1 LEYKRFAEN
10 SAIILFLRLYPVLSG
25 NYHGIKGEDER
36 ALKENTMKRIA
47 TIALILCLMAPFLLY
62 AEFKEPKTG
71 VGFSETMNHEGTDL
85 MLAGAG
91 LRSKMMVKV
100 YAGALYLDSTAKSA
114 MGQMKNKASKPDQS
128 VYDAI
133 SDGNFAKLFLLHFV
147 RDVDSGKI
155 TEAFRESL
163 EKNIDMKSPAAQKD
177 AEAFLTASKVDMKE
191 GQEMKVFIKGDEI
204 TVTTPSG
211 SAQPIKNAKLAGAVA
226 RIWLGKNPISEDL
239 KKGMVSRL
247 PQIL

>member
-1 LEYKRFAEN
+1 
-10 SAIILFLRLYPVLSG
+10 
-25 NYHGIKGEDER
+25 
-36 ALKENTMKRIA
+36 MKRIA
-47 TIALILCLMAPFLLY
+47 TFALILSVMVPFLLY
-62 AEFKEPKTG
+62 GEFKEPKSG

-91 LRSKMMVKV
+91 LRSKMMFKV
-100 YAGALYLDSTAKSA
+100 YAGALYLDSSAKSA
-114 MGQMKNKASKPDQS
+114 LATIKAKASKPDQS

-133 SDGNFAKLFLLHFV
+133 SDGSFAKLFLLHFV

-155 TEAFRESL
+155 TEAFQESL
-163 EKNIDMKSPAAQKD
+163 GKNIDMKSPDAQKD

-204 TVTTPSG
+204 TVTTPAG
-211 SAQPIKNAKLAGAVA
+211 SAQPIKNAKLAGAVS

-247 PQIL
+247 PEIL

>member
-1 LEYKRFAEN
+1 
-10 SAIILFLRLYPVLSG
+10 
-25 NYHGIKGEDER
+25 
-36 ALKENTMKRIA
+36 MKRIA
-47 TIALILCLMAPFLLY
+47 TFALILSVMVPFLLY
-62 AEFKEPKTG
+62 GEFKEPKSG
-71 VGFSETMNHEGTDL
+71 VGFSETMNHEGADL

-91 LRSKMMVKV
+91 LRSKMMFKV
-100 YAGALYLDSTAKSA
+100 YAGALYLDSSAKSA
-114 MGQMKNKASKPDQS
+114 LATMKAKASKPDQS

-133 SDGNFAKLFLLHFV
+133 SDGSFAKLFLLHFV

-155 TEAFRESL
+155 IEAFQESL
-163 EKNIDMKSPAAQKD
+163 EKNIDMKSSDAQKD

-204 TVTTPSG
+204 TVTTPTG
-211 SAQPIKNAKLAGAVA
+211 SAQPIKNAKLAGAVS

-247 PQIL
+247 PEIL

>member
-1 LEYKRFAEN
+1 ME
-10 SAIILFLRLYPVLSG
+10 P
-25 NYHGIKGEDER
+25 
-36 ALKENTMKRIA
+36 KENIMKRIA
-47 TIALILCLMAPFLLY
+47 TLALILCLTAPFLLY

-91 LRSKMMVKV
+91 LRSKMMFKV

-114 MGQMKNKASKPDQS
+114 LAPMKAKASKPDQS
-128 VYDAI
+128 VFDAI
-133 SDGNFAKLFLLHFV
+133 SDGNFEKLFLLHFV

-155 TEAFRESL
+155 IEAFQESL
-163 EKNIDMKSPAAQKD
+163 EKNIDVKSPEAQ
-177 AEAFLTASKVDMKE
+177 AFLTASKVDMKE
-191 GQEMKVFIKGDEI
+191 GQEMKVYIKGDEV

>member
-1 LEYKRFAEN
+1 
-10 SAIILFLRLYPVLSG
+10 
-25 NYHGIKGEDER
+25 
-36 ALKENTMKRIA
+36 M
-47 TIALILCLMAPFLLY
+47 PFLLY
-62 AEFKEPKTG
+62 GEFKEPKTG

-85 MLAGAG
+85 VLAGAG
-91 LRSKMMVKV
+91 VRSKMMFKV
-100 YAGALYLDSTAKSA
+100 YAGALYIDSSAKSA
-114 MGQMKNKASKPDQS
+114 LEQFKGKASKPDQG

-133 SDGNFAKLFLLHFV
+133 ADGSFAKMFLLHFV

-155 TEAFRESL
+155 IEAFQESL
-163 EKNIDMKSPAAQKD
+163 AKNIDLKAADVQKD

-204 TVTTPSG
+204 TVAIPAG
-211 SAQPIKNAKLAGAVA
+211 SSQPIKNSKLVGGVA
-226 RIWLGKNPISEDL
+226 RIWLGKDPISEDL

>member
-1 LEYKRFAEN
+1 
-10 SAIILFLRLYPVLSG
+10 
-25 NYHGIKGEDER
+25 
-36 ALKENTMKRIA
+36 MKRI
-47 TIALILCLMAPFLLY
+47 TIFALILSIMGPFLLY

-100 YAGALYLDSTAKSA
+100 YAGALYIDSAAKSSLT
-114 MGQMKNKASKPDQS
+114 QFKSKASKPDQS

-133 SDGNFAKLFLLHFV
+133 SDGNFAKMFLLHFV

-155 TEAFRESL
+155 TEAFNESL
-163 EKNIDMKSPAAQKD
+163 QKTIDMKAADVQKD
-177 AEAFLTASKVDMKE
+177 AEAFLSASKVDMKE
-191 GQEMKVFIKGDEI
+191 GQELKVFVKGDEI

-211 SAQPIKNAKLAGAVA
+211 SAQPIKNAKVAGAVS

-247 PQIL
+247 PEIL

>member
-1 LEYKRFAEN
+1 
-10 SAIILFLRLYPVLSG
+10 
-25 NYHGIKGEDER
+25 
-36 ALKENTMKRIA
+36 MKRI
-47 TIALILCLMAPFLLY
+47 TIVGLILSVMVPFLLY
-62 AEFKEPKTG
+62 GEFKEPKTG

-85 MLAGAG
+85 ILIGAG

-100 YAGALYLDSTAKSA
+100 YAGALYIDSTAKSA
-114 MGQMKNKASKPDQS
+114 LEQFKSKASKPDQS

-133 SDGNFAKLFLLHFV
+133 ADGNFAKMFLLHFV
-147 RDVDSGKI
+147 REVDSEKI
-155 TEAFRESL
+155 IEAFKESL
-163 EKNIDMKSPAAQKD
+163 EKNVDTKAPDVQKD

-204 TVTTPSG
+204 TVTTPAG
-211 SAQPIKNAKLAGAVA
+211 SSQPIKNSKLAGAVS
-226 RIWLGKNPISEDL
+226 RIWLGKEPISEDL

>member
-1 LEYKRFAEN
+1 MPANINAGQRPAFIKKKEN
-10 SAIILFLRLYPVLSG
+10 S
-25 NYHGIKGEDER
+25 
-36 ALKENTMKRIA
+36 MKSIS
-47 TIALILCLMAPFLLY
+47 IFALILCLTAPFLLY

-71 VGFSETMNHEGTDL
+71 VGFSETMNQEGTDL

-91 LRSKMMVKV
+91 VRSKMMVKV
-100 YAGALYLDSTAKSA
+100 YAGALYLDSAAKSA
-114 MGQMKNKASKPDQS
+114 LEPMKHKASKPDQS
-128 VYDAI
+128 LYDAI
-133 SDGNFAKLFLLHFV
+133 SDSNFGKLFLLHFV
-147 RDVDSGKI
+147 RDVESDKI

-163 EKNIDMKSPAAQKD
+163 EKNIDMKSPDTQKD

-191 GQEMKVFIKGDEI
+191 GQEMKIYIKGDEV

-211 SAQPIKNAKLAGAVA
+211 SAQAIKNARLAGAVA

>member
-1 LEYKRFAEN
+1 
-10 SAIILFLRLYPVLSG
+10 
-25 NYHGIKGEDER
+25 
-36 ALKENTMKRIA
+36 MKRTAIL
-47 TIALILCLMAPFLLY
+47 ALILCLTAPFLLY

-71 VGFSETMNHEGTDL
+71 VGFSETMKYEGTDL
-85 MLAGAG
+85 ILAGAG
-91 LRSKMMVKV
+91 LRSKMMFKV
-100 YAGALYLDSTAKSA
+100 YAGALYLDSAAKSVLA
-114 MGQMKNKASKPDQS
+114 PMKAKASNPDQGL
-128 VYDAI
+128 YDAI

-155 TEAFRESL
+155 VEAFKESL
-163 EKNIDMKSPAAQKD
+163 EKNIDIKE

-191 GQEMKVFIKGDEI
+191 GQEMKVYIKGDEI

-211 SAQPIKNAKLAGAVA
+211 SAQPIKNAKLARAVA

>member
-1 LEYKRFAEN
+1 
-10 SAIILFLRLYPVLSG
+10 
-25 NYHGIKGEDER
+25 
-36 ALKENTMKRIA
+36 MKRI
-47 TIALILCLMAPFLLY
+47 TIFGLILSIMGPFLLY

-85 MLAGAG
+85 TLAGAG

-100 YAGALYLDSTAKSA
+100 YAGALYIDSAAKSSLT
-114 MGQMKNKASKPDQS
+114 QFKSKASKPDQS

-133 SDGNFAKLFLLHFV
+133 SDGNFAKMFLLHFV

-155 TEAFRESL
+155 TEAFNESL
-163 EKNIDMKSPAAQKD
+163 QKNIDMKAADIQKD
-177 AEAFLTASKVDMKE
+177 AEAFLSASKVDMKE
-191 GQEMKVFIKGDEI
+191 GQELKVFVKGDEI

-211 SAQPIKNAKLAGAVA
+211 SAQPIKNAKLTGAVS

-247 PQIL
+247 PEIL